1 MTAATGNFF
10 STSAPPPFPIPGPN
24 LLCRR
29 IVATTDRY
37 PGAKSSFRNRV
48 FQQLLMAKG
57 CELTAVPGN
66 FNRYRVK
73 SGDAADFCSG
83 GVDGRAGT
91 GAGGLRLW
99 RQAIAGTRGIS

>member
-1 MTAATGNFF
+1 MTAATVNVFIA
-10 STSAPPPFPIPGPN
+10 SASPPFPCPN

-57 CELTAVPGN
+57 CELTAVSGN

-83 GVDGRAGT
+83 GVAG
-91 GAGGLRLW
+91 AAAPASGGPRPFP
-99 RQAIAGTRGIS
+99 TPFPP

>member
-1 MTAATGNFF
+1 MTAATVNVFIA
-10 STSAPPPFPIPGPN
+10 SASPPFPCPN

-57 CELTAVPGN
+57 CELTAVSGN
-66 FNRYRVK
+66 FNRCRVK

-83 GVDGRAGT
+83 GVDGGAGT
-91 GAGGLRLW
+91 GAGGLPHCP
-99 RQAIAGTRGIS
+99 QPVPPS